1 MATADEISLDDIQ
14 GAVNNAFGKK
24 SSSVTIGNQE
34 LQSRLEQAQS
44 AWYQKFGKELPI
56 TSGVRSR
63 AEQEKLFRDAGAG
76 KPGVYMPINPAT
88 KPGQDVFHANAVDI
102 STEVPEA
109 FLNQYG
115 IHRPLGKRDPVH
127 AVLMPNRKPLENVA
141 QESSD
146 DINLGDIE
154 EAVKQ
159 AYFAPTKP
167 EAKQQVV
174 GSVKKAASDFGP
186 GLASVLDVTVGGII
200 PQVAG
205 AVTYAGAR
213 ALQKTPAEASALEK
227 QVAESVDKPFGK
239 AFGVTETEGY
249 KNEASRQLMDFV
261 GENINKGAQWISD
274 KTGLP
279 VSDVQNMIGTATLAA
294 PELVKTKPVQAV
306 IKPIAEE
313 AKIAAEAAKT
323 GVNALKQK
331 AQTVEQQVRG
341 QFEKIRPGQTAP
353 AGSVGAAGVEQ
364 GLQRQQRAAELLVP
378 MDADMTKSMITR
390 NPADV
395 QWERETAK
403 SPEFG
408 GPLQEKYAAVNS
420 KLQQNLQ
427 AEVEHTG
434 AEKVGIEAGEF
445 GKEVSDT
452 VQKYKNERKSE
463 VDNLYQ
469 QARDAGEMAQ
479 PISYQ
484 GLFNYIRETTKNRPT
499 LKSQNPIL
507 SIVEEE
513 IKANDPTGTGTISLN
528 AMEDIRQLINSQMEP
543 TQKGSLHFGNK
554 LKQKIDKATKD
565 AGGDLYKEAR
575 KKYGEFENEFEN
587 QAVIRDINR
596 FKKGGVDRAVAFED
610 MVKHTMLK
618 GPKSDVQAVFSTLEK
633 AGPEGQQLINEL
645 RGAVA
650 EHIKQE
656 ATKGV
661 GRDINGKPYVSTAA
675 LDKQINALDKSGKL
689 DLIFGK
695 EQAARYRTLNEV
707 TKDMQT
713 TPQGTV
719 NTSGTT
725 STLLSALAEAGVTTA
740 VTGVPA
746 PVITIGTHLY
756 KRQKAKQKMQKVM
769 EYANP
774 TNKLSDIGK

>member
-1 MATADEISLDDIQ
+1 MAATDEISLDDIQ

-24 SSSVTIGNQE
+24 SSSVSVGNQE

-44 AWYQKFGKELPI
+44 AWFQKFGKELPI

-88 KPGQDVFHANAVDI
+88 KPGQDVFHENAVDI
-102 STEVPEA
+102 STQVPEA
-109 FLNQYG
+109 FLNQFG

-127 AVLMPNRKPLENVA
+127 AVLMPNRKPLETAAPAN
-141 QESSD
+141 ED
-146 DINLGDIE
+146 DINIGDIE
-154 EAVKQ
+154 ESVKQ
-159 AYFAPTKP
+159 AYFTPTKP
-167 EAKQQVV
+167 TAKQQVT
-174 GSVKKAASDFGP
+174 GSVKKAVSDIGP
-186 GLASVLDVTVGGII
+186 GVASALDVTFGNIV
-200 PQVAG
+200 PSVAG

-213 ALQKTPAEASALEK
+213 ALQKTPEQAAALEK
-227 QVAESVDKPFGK
+227 QVVEATDKPFGK

-249 KNEASRQLMDFV
+249 KGEATRQLMDFV
-261 GENINKGAQWISD
+261 GENINKGAQWIAD

-279 VSDVQNMIGTATLAA
+279 VGDVQNMIGTATLAA
-294 PELVKTKPVQAV
+294 PELAKTKPVQAAV
-306 IKPIAEE
+306 KPFAEE
-313 AKIAAEAAKT
+313 AKIAAEAVKS
-323 GVNALKQK
+323 GVDALKK
-331 AQTVEQQVRG
+331 GASTVEQQVRG
-341 QFEKIRPGQTAP
+341 QFEKIKPGQTAP

-364 GLQRQQRAAELLVP
+364 AMQRQQRASELLVP

-395 QWERETAK
+395 TFERETAK

-408 GPLQEKYAAVNS
+408 APLQEKYATVNS

-427 AEVEHTG
+427 AEVDHTG
-434 AEKVGIEAGEF
+434 AEKTGMDLGEF

-452 VQKYKNERKSE
+452 VQKYKTERKAE

-469 QARDAGEMAQ
+469 QARDAGEMAA
-479 PISYQ
+479 PVSYQ
-484 GLFNYIRETTKNRPT
+484 GLFNYIREATKNRPT

-513 IKANDPTGTGTISLN
+513 LKANDPTGTGRISLN
-528 AMEDIRQLINSQMEP
+528 AMEDIRQLINNQIDP
-543 TQKGSLHFGNK
+543 AQKGSVHFGGK
-554 LKQKIDKATKD
+554 LKQQIDKATKD

-575 KKYGEFENEFEN
+575 RKYSEFENEFEN

-596 FKKGGVDRAVAFED
+596 MKKGGVDRAVAFEN
-610 MVKHTMLK
+610 MVNHTMLK
-618 GPKSDVQAVFSTLEK
+618 GPKSDVQAVFATLEK

-650 EHIKQE
+650 DHIRQE

-661 GRDINGKPYVSTAA
+661 GRDINGKPYVSTSA
-675 LDKQINALDKSGKL
+675 LDKQITALDKSGKL

-695 EQAARYRTLNEV
+695 EQAARYRTLNDV
-707 TKDMQT
+707 TKDLQT
-713 TPQGTV
+713 VPQNTT

-725 STLLSALAEAGVTTA
+725 ATLLSALGEAGISTA
-740 VTGVPA
+740 LTGVPA
-746 PVITIGTHLY
+746 PVFTIGSHLY
-756 KRQKAKQKMQKVM
+756 KRKQASNKMKKVM